1 MKRQSEPKQIET
13 KTPGRILSQILIIL
27 GWVLI
32 IISGIVLFGTLQQP
46 LYRDPSIDAL
56 LTHPDSSAIIGT
68 IGVIIGFNF
77 PSIFACL
84 FGVLALV
91 RKNPNGK
98 ILILASLIVFLVNL
112 AILFLPSSESA
123 SASISHSI
131 DTTTAQQRP
140 VDRIPCYNNP
150 HPQLCYSRQHRF
162 NIYRLAPPKTQNTVR
177 R

>member
-13 KTPGRILSQILIIL
+13 KTSGQILNQILIIL

-32 IISGIVLFGTLQQP
+32 VISGIVLFGTLQQP

-56 LTHPDSSAIIGT
+56 LTHPDSYALVGT

-91 RKNPNGK
+91 RKNQNSK
-98 ILILASLIVFLVNL
+98 ILILVSLIVFLVNSV
-112 AILFLPSSESA
+112 ILFLPSSESA
-123 SASISHSI
+123 IASIS
-131 DTTTAQQRP
+131 
-140 VDRIPCYNNP
+140 Y
-150 HPQLCYSRQHRF
+150 
-162 NIYRLAPPKTQNTVR
+162 
-177 R
+177 